1 MWAKIIKIKRTK
13 DLNYFSLCAL
23 SLFNTRV
30 SQFELNFWNKWTFS
44 HHSNWLRCTCTYF
57 LKYRKCVLL
66 IRASKAFSIL
76 PHQLKWNALLEPHE
90 KNVSSLKL
98 FLLIVKESES
108 AFRHLS
114 TVHSSLN
121 DNTPISER
129 TYSFFNRWVQNIS
142 DKAATEFLP
151 QLLDDP
157 KFVVAGWC
165 ISAAL
170 WAAGKQHEKSLQA
183 SPASGLQALQPQQE
197 VPKAAPHQ
205 LTAWK
210 VSTTDSLSLH
220 CCGDKYSDT

>member
-1 MWAKIIKIKRTK
+1 MCPSDRSIKGIRHSAPSAKM
-13 DLNYFSLCAL
+13 
-23 SLFNTRV
+23 
-30 SQFELNFWNKWTFS
+30 
-44 HHSNWLRCTCTYF
+44 
-57 LKYRKCVLL
+57 KCSVGT
-66 IRASKAFSIL
+66 A
-76 PHQLKWNALLEPHE
+76 W
-90 KNVSSLKL
+90 KNVSSLKW

-114 TVHSSLN
+114 TVQSSLH

-129 TYSFFNRWVQNIS
+129 MYSFFNRWVQNIS
-142 DKAATEFLP
+142 DEAAAEFLP

-157 KFVVAGWC
+157 TFVVAGWC

-210 VSTTDSLSLH
+210 VSTTDSLSPH
-220 CCGDKYSDT
+220 CCGDKYTDT